1 MKVVCLYKI
10 LVFLAV
16 VIVSG
21 VAEAAKPRT
30 ESLSAEVAEEY
41 GLAPGFYKK
50 MTRVEDILIATS
62 ERVSDLAHRETA
74 HQFEMVMKRVRKE
87 IAERI
92 REKKVLCILI
102 GHSEFTSQ
110 LPQFGTD
117 KTGKELDFYNWRN
130 RGFLTHKGG
139 RPTVVFAEE
148 DVMEYEGGMLKE
160 SILIHE
166 FGHVVHGAGF
176 SEEQHERLKAIY
188 KGAMKQ
194 GIWRDGR
201 AAQRFRRVKGET
213 PVLLLAALRKWFPGE
228 TPELLTRCLEG
239 GDILVNGKPTHA
251 KVRVTGKDK
260 VLIVFGGEKRCYAAV
275 NRSEYW
281 AEGFQSWYDTNR
293 TMDHDHNHI
302 HRREQLKGYD
312 VGLAKLCEEVM
323 GNPEWRFVSPR
334 ERAGSGHLKGYD
346 PEKAPVVVSPEHIDN
361 AAYDYYDKYWH
372 GYWQRLYD
380 KHGLQRPVVEEKE
393 EKN

>member
-1 MKVVCLYKI
+1 MPVSFPVIVKI
-10 LVFLAV
+10 LPVIFLAGLLAPLGAHEV
-16 VIVSG
+16 
-21 VAEAAKPRT
+21 KPLT
-30 ESLSAEVAEEY
+30 PEECEEY
-41 GLAPGFYKK
+41 ELDPKFYRKG
-50 MTRVEDILIATS
+50 TWVQDILIATS
-62 ERVSDLAHRETA
+62 GKVSDYAHLEA
-74 HQFEMVMKRVRKE
+74 AYQFEMMMKSINPEVAQRVR
-87 IAERI
+87 ER
-92 REKKVLCILI
+92 KVLCLLVA
-102 GHSEFTSQ
+102 HNEVTSEV
-110 LPQFGTD
+110 PQFTTD
-117 KTGKELDFYNWRN
+117 KTGKELDFYNWRS
-130 RGFLTHKGG
+130 RGFLTWKTG
-139 RPTVVFAEE
+139 RPTVFFAEE
-148 DVMEYEGGMLKE
+148 DVLEFEGGMQIE

-176 SEEQHERLKAIY
+176 SEEQQERLKATY
-188 KGAMKQ
+188 KGALKQ
-194 GIWRDGR
+194 GIWQDGR

-213 PVLLLAALRKWFPGE
+213 PVLLLAALRKWFPAE
-228 TPELLTRCLEG
+228 SPELLTRCLEG
-239 GDILVNGKPTHA
+239 GDILVNGKSA
-251 KVRVTGKDK
+251 NAEMKVTGEDK

-372 GYWQRLYD
+372 AYWQRLYD
-380 KHGLQRPVVEEKE
+380 KHGLKRPVVEEKE